1 MNYLAHLFLAG
12 NTPHIIIGNFIA
24 DHVKGS
30 YILNYAPQ
38 IQQGIIM
45 HRQIDTFTD
54 SNSLVKQ
61 NIEKLRPHF
70 HKYAGVVSDMYYDHF
85 LSKNWNKFSN
95 VPIEDFSQEKYDML
109 QAEKN
114 IFPER
119 SQKLLYYMSLNNWLV
134 GYASFEGLQRAFNGI
149 AKRTPFVSNMEHATE
164 VLKADYE
171 FFESNFFSYFPVLEN
186 FVENTFFTL

>member
-134 GYASFEGLQRAFNGI
+134 GYASFEGLQSAFNGI